1 MIIQHIEKDIDEI
14 LPGETDIDAI
24 SPLNLLD
31 LIETENRLYQFERQ
45 KKKYGRK
52 KLPFFK
58 RLLRM

>member
-45 KKKYGRK
+45 NKKYGRK
-52 KLPFFK
+52 KLPFIK
-58 RLLRM
+58 RLLRR